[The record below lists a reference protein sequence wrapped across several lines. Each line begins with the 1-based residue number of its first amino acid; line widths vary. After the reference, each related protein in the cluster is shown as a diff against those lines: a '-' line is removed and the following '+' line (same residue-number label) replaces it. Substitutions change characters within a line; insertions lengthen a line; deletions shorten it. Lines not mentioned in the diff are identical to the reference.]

1 MSGGGGYVLSKEA
14 VRRFVEEGIPDK
26 KKCKQSADGSED
38 VEIGK
43 HSKKKFLYI
52 HTRIIVHYLNINQ
65 VNVSRK
71 SMCWRAIP
79 VIVLDVDAS
88 FHLYLNTI

>member
-43 HSKKKFLYI
+43 HSKKNFSIY
-52 HTRIIVHYLNINQ
+52 TQ
-65 VNVSRK
+65 E
-71 SMCWRAIP
+71 
-79 VIVLDVDAS
+79 
-88 FHLYLNTI
+88 